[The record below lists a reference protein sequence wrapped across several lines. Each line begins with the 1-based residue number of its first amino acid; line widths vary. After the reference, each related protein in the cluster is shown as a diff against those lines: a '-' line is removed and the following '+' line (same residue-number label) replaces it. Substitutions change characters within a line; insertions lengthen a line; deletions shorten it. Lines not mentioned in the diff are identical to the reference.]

1 MAKIT
6 RSIDQIIFR
15 HAPMS
20 FIALEDSNMFGIIT
34 EIGGKQDTNVDK
46 SILFKKVKQY
56 VKKWEEDSEDRVLGY
71 SSEEINEETII
82 AIKPEEN
89 IKWDFLPNSLFQ
101 CSNES
106 CNVVVNSSDQ
116 FFKGRCHVCS
126 SKLKQFRYVWYH
138 PCGVVR
144 AFEPIPDTFCRN
156 GHGKEFL
163 YLHDTGRFRSST
175 WRCLKCQ
182 HESSL
187 RMLPCPNVICRK
199 KSEDKRDFFLQG
211 AVWSDPWVY
220 FSQVATFVNLKDD
233 QIKPILNSDIKDQL
247 LISAYL
253 GTIEAGQGR
262 LKNKASENNSNIICA
277 ECGAS
282 IPNNSKFCIECG
294 EKVVAISK
302 ELKIDIGNNISL
314 NPLSDDSDLAIF
326 AAVRDLEMTRSF
338 KDEKNKHKITKNV
351 EKAMTSELIMSSL
364 NKIGI
369 DDIYLIGDF
378 PLTHIAYG
386 YTRFQSK
393 PPSWLRAFPPISQ
406 NDTKVPV
413 YTNCVTTEAWMI
425 QLSAKYLL
433 EWLIENKTLDTNDIN
448 VANLTESDAKLWLL
462 ELLNKESEDEN
473 EIRIQTIINEL
484 IHSLSH
490 TLLYSLAIE
499 SGLDIAS
506 FGEILLHNALS
517 FIVYGGES
525 DVGGLS
531 ASFQQGLGSLLDSI
545 KDDLRSCK
553 FDPSCSEDDDGACVG
568 CLYIPRGCVEFN
580 EKLSRSYVFGGK
592 TKHSTLTDIPYGYLD
607 YKSR

>member
-15 HAPMS
+15 HSPMS
-20 FIALEDSNMFGIIT
+20 FIALEDGGMFGIIT

-46 SILFKKVKQY
+46 NILLKKVKQY
-56 VKKWEEDSEDRVLGY
+56 VKKWEEDSEDRVLGF
-71 SSEEINEETII
+71 SSEEINEETVI

-101 CSNES
+101 CSNDS
-106 CNVVVNSSDQ
+106 CKVVVNSSDQ
-116 FFKGRCHVCS
+116 FFKGRCHICS
-126 SKLKQFRYVWYH
+126 SRLKQFRYVWYH
-138 PCGVVR
+138 PCGVIR
-144 AFEPIPDTFCRN
+144 AFEPIPDTFCPR
-156 GHGKEFL
+156 HKKEFL
-163 YLHDTGRFRSST
+163 YLNDTGRFKSST
-175 WRCLKCQ
+175 WRCLECQ

-199 KSEDKRDFFLQG
+199 KSTDKRDFFLQG

-233 QIKPILNSDIKDQL
+233 QIKPILNSEIKDQL

-262 LKNKASENNSNIICA
+262 LRNKASENSSNIKCT
-277 ECGAS
+277 ECGAT
-282 IPNNSKFCIECG
+282 IPGNSKFCKECG
-294 EKVVAISK
+294 TKVIEIPK
-302 ELKIDIGNNISL
+302 KIKIDISKNISL
-314 NPLSDDSDLAIF
+314 DPLSDDSDLAIF
-326 AAVRDLEMTRSF
+326 AAVRDLEMTLSF
-338 KDEKNKHKITKNV
+338 KDEKDKYKDSQNI
-351 EKAMTSELIMSSL
+351 EKATTSELIMSSL

-369 DDIYLIGDF
+369 DDIYLVGDF
-378 PLTHIAYG
+378 PLTHITYG

-393 PPSWLRAFPPISQ
+393 PPSWLRSFPPISP
-406 NDTKVPV
+406 NDPRVPV
-413 YTNCVTTEAWMI
+413 YTNCVTTEAWMV
-425 QLSAKYLL
+425 QLSAKYTM
-433 EWLIENKTLDTNDIN
+433 EWLVENKILHTTDIKIES
-448 VANLTESDAKLWLL
+448 LTESDAKLWLL
-462 ELLNKESEDEN
+462 ELLNKETEEK
-473 EIRIQTIINEL
+473 EELKIQTAINEL

-506 FGEILLHNALS
+506 FGEILLHKALS

-531 ASFQQGLGSLLDSI
+531 ASFQQGLGSLVDAV
-545 KDDLRSCK
+545 KNDLRSCK
-553 FDPSCSEDDDGACVG
+553 FDPSCSEDDNGACVG

-580 EKLSRSYVFGGK
+580 EKLSRSYIFGGK
-592 TKHSTLTDIPYGYLD
+592 TIHSNLTNIPYGYLD
-607 YKSR
+607 FKSR